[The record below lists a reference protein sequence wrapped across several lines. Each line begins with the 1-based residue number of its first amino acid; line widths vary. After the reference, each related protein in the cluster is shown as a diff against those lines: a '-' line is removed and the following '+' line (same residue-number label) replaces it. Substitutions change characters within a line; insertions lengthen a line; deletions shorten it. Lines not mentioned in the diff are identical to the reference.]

1 VGICET
7 VADHGLEDHHMKV
20 LLFSDLHLDT
30 PFKWAG
36 PELARARRQGLRDTL
51 TRICALALEHNV
63 DALAC
68 GGDLYEHE
76 RYSPD
81 TGEFLRTTFA
91 GLDRPVL
98 LAPGNHDWFGPASL
112 YAQLDWSPKVYVFTA
127 DRLAA
132 YELADGFTVWGAA
145 HRAPA
150 NTDGF
155 LEHFTVGRSGLNVGL
170 FHGSE
175 RGGLPFQESGK
186 TPHAPFSAAQI
197 PAAGLAH
204 AMLGH
209 FHTPKDGEHHTYP
222 GNPDPLSFGE
232 VGVRGAVLLDFADTG
247 ALSRTRLDVASA
259 LVQDVVV
266 TLAGPTNAQEVRDQV
281 GAALA
286 PLTGIVRVT
295 VTGEVG
301 PELDLQLG
309 DLSDLGAHLQSL
321 VTRLGLVHVSYDFEA
336 LAKEKTVRG
345 LFVHDVL
352 ASDQLDDAGK
362 RRVLVTGLRALD
374 GRGQELEVH

>member
-1 VGICET
+1 
-7 VADHGLEDHHMKV
+7 MKL

-36 PELARARRQGLRDTL
+36 PELARIRRQGLRDTL
-51 TRICALALEHNV
+51 ARICDLAIEHDV

-76 RYSPD
+76 RFSPD
-81 TGEFLRTTFA
+81 TGAFLRAAFA
-91 GLDRPVL
+91 GVDRPVL

-112 YAQLDWSPKVYVFTA
+112 YAQLDWSSNVHIFTK
-127 DRLAA
+127 DRLEAH
-132 YELADGFTVWGAA
+132 ELSVGFTVWGAA

-155 LEHFTVGRSGLNVGL
+155 LEDFAVDRSGVNVGL

-175 RGGLPFQESGK
+175 RSGLAFQESGK
-186 TPHAPFSAAQI
+186 APHAPFSAEQLTTV
-197 PAAGLAH
+197 GLVH

-209 FHTPKDGEHHTYP
+209 FHTPKDADHYTYP

-232 VGVRGAVLLDFADTG
+232 TGERGAVLLDFAESG
-247 ALSRTRLDVASA
+247 ALTRTRLAVAST
-259 LVQDVVV
+259 LVQDVTI
-266 TLAGPTNAQEVRDQV
+266 TLDGPTNTQAVRDQV
-281 GAALA
+281 AAALES
-286 PLTGIVRVT
+286 LTGIVRVT
-295 VTGEVG
+295 LTGEVG
-301 PELDLQLG
+301 PELDLQVG
-309 DLSDLGAHLQSL
+309 DLKDLGPHLDYL
-321 VTRLGLVHVSYDFEA
+321 ITRLGTVHVSYDFDA

-345 LFVHDVL
+345 LFVHDVV
-352 ASDQLDDAGK
+352 ASTDLDDEGK

-374 GRGQELEVH
+374 GRTQELEVH